1 MTEKSFVAGRL
12 LVVRD
17 WYVKGRLAFTCVLLE
32 ADAIN
37 VPTVLLKKASIDFG
51 ITKKNLKVFFCFETS
66 FFTSFYLPPA
76 VFFKAKICSSFDPL
90 LQIPGKSSGLSSR

>member
-1 MTEKSFVAGRL
+1 MRPKDRPNNTFAHGLSLKAKKQRMTEKSFVAGRL

-37 VPTVLLKKASIDFG
+37 VPTVLL
-51 ITKKNLKVFFCFETS
+51 LV
-66 FFTSFYLPPA
+66 LM
-76 VFFKAKICSSFDPL
+76 
-90 LQIPGKSSGLSSR
+90 